1 MGLLILGI
9 SALIA
14 AISSVTAAAISLT
27 QQVHTAQYVDTMS
40 KNVSLTLATQEAI
53 DRKLEM
59 RVDALEEAIMHIG
72 TELQALKV
80 KMALTCHTDYRWICV
95 TSLKVNETDYEWEK
109 IKNHIS
115 GVWNS
120 SDIGLDLGK
129 LHNQI
134 QTLEHSRLD
143 FTAAGAAND
152 FFHTFSNFISGKNIL
167 SNIPSYAVV
176 GALILLLIIIT
187 IGPDWDYNTAKGR
200 WDQSHFVRC
209 ILEGLRQACAK
220 PLNYGKLTDI
230 EQEEKESTW

>member
-1 MGLLILGI
+1 MFAPLWCYNAHPILWCLYDSYGLSVLQLQDLMRSRRFVGLLILGI

-134 QTLEHSRLD
+134 QTLEHS
-143 FTAAGAAND
+143 
-152 FFHTFSNFISGKNIL
+152 
-167 SNIPSYAVV
+167 
-176 GALILLLIIIT
+176 
-187 IGPDWDYNTAKGR
+187 
-200 WDQSHFVRC
+200 
-209 ILEGLRQACAK
+209 
-220 PLNYGKLTDI
+220 
-230 EQEEKESTW
+230 